1 MSDDPY
7 RMYIVVR
14 RGAFTSLDE
23 GGRMVGLAAVRAIR
37 QFEMPAEWLARAGK
51 VVLRA
56 RQPSQFA
63 RLLEEP
69 HAVGGEGVIAL
80 PPRRRSERSET
91 LMKIQAMST
100 ELDAPPSTSSAA
112 VVYAVNPAVTM
123 STGKTLAQIAHAAV
137 MADRLG
143 LDVSRARVIVP
154 DTWEDLPGC
163 VAEVRDAGLTEVPP
177 GTVTVRVLESEPM
190 RAFASDNYA
199 PIIPEALEAIA
210 AANVGHAVSYGAD
223 EWTDRLRDRAEQV
236 FGSRD
241 IFPVFN
247 GTGANVVGLRAMLRP
262 WQGVVCAETAH
273 LNVDEGGAPEVMG
286 GIKLLT
292 VVTPDGKL
300 TPELVD
306 TRVVRI
312 GDEHAVQ
319 PGVVSVTQSTELGT
333 LYSVEELR
341 ALADHAHANGML
353 FHIDGSRL
361 ANAAA
366 SLGVDLRTITTDV
379 GADVVSVGG
388 TKIGLLAA
396 EAVLVLNPEIAPSM
410 LYLRKQSMQLA
421 SKMRFISAQ
430 LLALFEG
437 DVWRRSAGHAN
448 AMAAR
453 LAEGVRDVV
462 QLTQPVQANGVFAI
476 LPPGAAEELQREFKF
491 YTWNEATGEVRW
503 MCSWDTTEEDVDAFV
518 AAVKNVV
525 GAAVQ

>member
-1 MSDDPY
+1 MTDDPY
-7 RMYIVVR
+7 RMYIVIR
-14 RGAFTSLDE
+14 RGAFTSLSE
-23 GGRMVGLAAVRAIR
+23 GGRMVGLAAVRATK
-37 QFEMPAEWLARAGK
+37 QFELPDEWRRRAGK

-69 HAVGGEGVIAL
+69 HASGGDGVIAL

-91 LMKIQAMST
+91 LTKIQAMST
-100 ELDAPPSTSSAA
+100 ELDPPPSSSSAP
-112 VVYAVNPAVTM
+112 VVYAINPDVHM

-137 MADRLG
+137 MADALG

-154 DTWEDLPGC
+154 ERWDAMDNC

-177 GTVTVRVLESEPM
+177 GTVTVRVLKSPPM

-199 PIIPEALEAIA
+199 PILPEALEAIA
-210 AANVGHAVSYGAD
+210 AANTGHAVSYGAD
-223 EWTDRLRDRAEQV
+223 EWTDQLRDRAEDV
-236 FGSRD
+236 FGTRD
-241 IFPVFN
+241 IYPVFN

-286 GIKLLT
+286 AIKLLT
-292 VVTPDGKL
+292 VATPDGKL

-306 TRVVRI
+306 TRVIRI
-312 GDEHAVQ
+312 GDEHSVQ

-333 LYSVEELR
+333 LYSVDELR
-341 ALADHAHANGML
+341 ALADHAHAHGML

-366 SLGVDLRTITTDV
+366 SLDVSLREV
-379 GADVVSVGG
+379 VEGADVVSFGG

-396 EAVLVLNPEIAPSM
+396 EAVVVLHPEIAPSL

-430 LLALFEG
+430 LLALLEG
-437 DVWRRSAGHAN
+437 DLWRRSAGHAN

-453 LAEGVRDVV
+453 LADGVREVV

-491 YTWNEATGEVRW
+491 YVWNEHTGEVRW